1 MNVFRRVKLLSL
13 CFTVPGHQIFEDVP
27 YGKQLKINLIL
38 NSSLVH
44 LYYTRNNDPTEHLLL
59 DKGEFTNA
67 SGTFSLLRSTEI
79 ASSVH
84 CLFNFP
90 FDFRPE
96 PTWVWMTVSLWRVQ
110 WYFWTGSAEPMLDCS
125 K

>member
-1 MNVFRRVKLLSL
+1 MTFF
-13 CFTVPGHQIFEDVP
+13 FTVRPFSAVSGHQNFEEVP

-44 LYYTRNNDPTEHLLL
+44 LYYTPNNAPTEHLLL

-67 SGTFSLLRSTEI
+67 SGVSHFWDQLKLRLINSTFIYFL
-79 ASSVH
+79 
-84 CLFNFP
+84 

-96 PTWVWMTVSLWRVQ
+96 RNWVWMTVSL
-110 WYFWTGSAEPMLDCS
+110 
-125 K
+125 